1 MILLPDGAVD
11 AIRLHGRQ
19 SYRDEACGVLY
30 GRASAD
36 GKRVLRAAPMV
47 NSREDERHRRF
58 VVTASDYRRAEAEAS
73 RSGLTLLGFYH
84 SHPDHPAYPSPY
96 DLEHAFPFFSY
107 VILAV
112 ESGEPKEMRSF
123 VLSEDRSEF
132 LEEPL
137 QPRARGESRAEPSA
151 GAKRGSAQ
159 RRAAGVGPR
168 GTE

>member
-132 LEEPL
+132 LEELL
-137 QPRARGESRAEPSA
+137 QPVRGERARPGGSGRAEERDEPQIKKES
-151 GAKRGSAQ
+151 
-159 RRAAGVGPR
+159 
-168 GTE
+168 